1 MAYYEQDVEN
11 LCTANVENQVV
22 NSGMWRM
29 WKTYPQVCGKLGGQ
43 RLLVEDVENLST
55 FGVDISSSHE
65 ICAGEHEMSLLPSYP
80 HRMWITWWKN
90 VQKWQGC
97 T

>member
-1 MAYYEQDVEN
+1 
-11 LCTANVENQVV
+11 
-22 NSGMWRM
+22 M
-29 WKTYPQVCGKLGGQ
+29 WKTYALQMWKTRWLIAECGECGKLIHQVCGKLGGQ

>member
-1 MAYYEQDVEN
+1 
-11 LCTANVENQVV
+11 
-22 NSGMWRM
+22 
-29 WKTYPQVCGKLGGQ
+29 
-43 RLLVEDVENLST
+43 VEDVENLST

-65 ICAGEHEMSLLPSYP
+65 ICAGEHEMPLLPSYP
-80 HRMWITWWKN
+80 HPMWITWWKN

>member
-1 MAYYEQDVEN
+1 
-11 LCTANVENQVV
+11 
-22 NSGMWRM
+22 
-29 WKTYPQVCGKLGGQ
+29 
-43 RLLVEDVENLST
+43 VENLST
-55 FGVDISSSHE
+55 FGVNISSSHE

-80 HRMWITWWKN
+80 HPMWITWWKN

>member
-1 MAYYEQDVEN
+1 MH
-11 LCTANVENQVV
+11 
-22 NSGMWRM
+22 
-29 WKTYPQVCGKLGGQ
+29 QVCGKLGDQ
-43 RLLVEDVENLST
+43 HLLVEDVENLST
-55 FGVDISSSHE
+55 FGVDISSRHE
-65 ICAGEHEMSLLPSYP
+65 ICAGAHEMSLLPSYP